1 MHGRLIDEAPS
12 RAGKVVLFANTD
24 WYLFNFRLSLA
35 ETLRDAGHEVLM
47 YSPPGAYGD
56 RLRSLGF
63 NWEAIPMDRRSL
75 NPVREFSLLS
85 CLVRRLRREKPD
97 IVHGFTIKA
106 AIYGAIAGKF
116 AGVPAIVNSVN
127 GLGYVFI
134 SNDIKARMLRP
145 IVRLM
150 MRFAFWGKA
159 SRVIVQNPTD
169 KAQFVSERIVSAGSI
184 ELIPGSGVD
193 CDKFAPKIAGNHSE
207 NEVRV
212 LLPARLLWD
221 KGVGEFVEASKIA
234 ACRGIRFLVAGE
246 IDIGNPAAVQAS
258 QAEAWQQE
266 GLLELLGHVEDM
278 TNLMENVDI
287 VVLPSYREGLPKS
300 LIEAAASAKPVITTD
315 VPGCRD
321 VVENGVSGI
330 VVPVR
335 NAEALAEAII
345 KLAKNPDLRQKMG
358 EAGRERA
365 LEAFD
370 QRIIVRKTIE
380 VYDDVLRSSNR

>member
-1 MHGRLIDEAPS
+1 MHGSLIDEAPS

-35 ETLRDAGHEVLM
+35 EALRDAGHEVLM
-47 YSPPGAYGD
+47 YSPPGDYGD

-75 NPVREFSLLS
+75 NPIREINLLS
-85 CLVRRLRREKPD
+85 CLVRRLRTEKPD

-134 SNDIKARMLRP
+134 SNDMKARMLRP

-159 SRVIVQNPTD
+159 CRVIVQNPTD

-193 CDKFAPKIAGNHSE
+193 CHKFAPKIAGKNSE

-221 KGVGEFVEASKIA
+221 KGVGEFVEASRIA
-234 ACRGIRFLVAGE
+234 AGRGIRFLVAGE
-246 IDIGNPAAVQAS
+246 IDSGNPAAVQAG

-345 KLAKNPDLRQKMG
+345 KLAKNPDLRRKMG